1 MEKLSLAQLRMILRA
16 MSPHELEDMVCA
28 LYRSSGEAA
37 AFFNRCYNTE
47 EYVERLVDTYKAKLQ
62 IQFSCMGSC
71 GSLAAARRSLNEFT
85 RAVFEPRAALE
96 MMLYCLEKATKW
108 AGDGEIPVS
117 ACEDMVEIFRE
128 FVERLNQLNLS
139 LIHISQALLGIQGVI
154 QHHHVKAR
162 AAYVHKQ
169 AVVHHAGVDGPGGMG
184 EDEVQRILPVFR
196 GSNAFDKIV
205 TGSGRGNAQRRCGM
219 PQPLRRFG
227 DGTVATHGDHGIH
240 AAPGR
245 VPRKVGCMSG
255 MVGQLRDKFHVTL
268 PEVGGR
274 LLAGLPRAPIAGDGI
289 DNQFDHGSTGLSYW
303 RNQAIL
309 PHLRKKGKH
318 KLFCRLS
325 FC

>member
-117 ACEDMVEIFRE
+117 ACENMVEIFRE
-128 FVERLNQLNLS
+128 FVERLNQLNSPDVFSDFRKRLEQ
-139 LIHISQALLGIQGVI
+139 LEWDAG
-154 QHHHVKAR
+154 
-162 AAYVHKQ
+162 
-169 AVVHHAGVDGPGGMG
+169 AVGWGYG
-184 EDEVQRILPVFR
+184 EAVSELCLDILWW
-196 GSNAFDKIV
+196 G
-205 TGSGRGNAQRRCGM
+205 
-219 PQPLRRFG
+219 G
-227 DGTVATHGDHGIH
+227 DG
-240 AAPGR
+240 
-245 VPRKVGCMSG
+245 
-255 MVGQLRDKFHVTL
+255 Q
-268 PEVGGR
+268 E
-274 LLAGLPRAPIAGDGI
+274 
-289 DNQFDHGSTGLSYW
+289 
-303 RNQAIL
+303 
-309 PHLRKKGKH
+309 
-318 KLFCRLS
+318 
-325 FC
+325 